1 MKKNALILT
10 LLLACVTLIPAGAQT
25 YNTYWQNLKTAEQK
39 SLPQTALAIS
49 KSIFTKA
56 EAEKNSPQMLKAFV
70 WRMNYLQR
78 KAPDSV
84 RVCLA
89 ELEQWTLRAQKP
101 TDRAVLHTLMA
112 QAYNRYV
119 SAKSWNINQ
128 RTETEPGVVPDD
140 MDEWGANLFKEKV
153 NSHVEQALRDSAL
166 LLATSAR
173 SYVPFVEPGSTSA
186 LYGHNLYHLL
196 VMCNVQV
203 MKQVDRQLHAE
214 FFQPKI
220 RQLYANLIKAYKAEK
235 NIDGVVLA
243 TLDCLGWHYTEV
255 NGGIDEEQKTTEGFE
270 KDAYMLA
277 LNGLLQQYGKSAVA
291 AEIYLQQANRARSM
305 NQMVKALALCN
316 EGIARYPKY
325 NRINAL
331 KEVRQEIL
339 ASSLSFSLNEVVY
352 PGAEVSVKV
361 NHRNVDGF
369 RLQFYKLNVPATSEL
384 LSERLDADFIKRHG
398 TRVLT
403 KDLVLKRTADYV
415 EADTTLQVKMPA
427 EGVYLITASHGSG
440 VQDRSSLVYVS
451 KLKTLTR
458 RLPGQ
463 DCEVVVVDAQSGHPV
478 ADAQVLLYDWDK
490 GDRKLVKTL
499 TTDEQG
505 KVVFPWDATFHFFR
519 VSAAG
524 DESMPYQHWQAGY
537 YYQEVARYKEVV
549 QLFTDRTIYRPGQ
562 TVYVKG
568 VAYEQ
573 MEDSSRVVADKTYEV
588 RLFGANGQRID
599 TRRLPTNEFGSF
611 HLEFVLPASG
621 LNGVYRL
628 SVDDTECSFRVE
640 EYKRPTFFVAFD
652 EVKDEFQLNDSVGV
666 RGTVCTY
673 SAVPLM
679 KAKVRYT
686 VTRQAGG
693 WWRMGRMQSEVIG
706 SGETETA
713 ADGSFLVPVKLTP
726 GKEDMPQG
734 RYYRYAVEAAVT
746 SDAGETQTETFD
758 IRAGERSLVLST
770 TLKDAVCRDDSIWTT
785 FEARNL
791 SDKQVAVNGVYRL
804 LRYTDVKADRVD
816 SVAVS
821 QGSFAANEKMFLADW
836 QALPS
841 GAYKLVLEARD
852 AKGKEVTF
860 STKVVL
866 FSLRDTRPAETT
878 DLWYHPVNTEFD
890 ATHPAVFV
898 VGTSHADAYVLMDVL
913 YGDQKPESRVLH
925 WSNSIE
931 TFRLPYL
938 EKYGDGVNV
947 QFCFVKNGQVYQQ
960 SVRLTKKQPEK
971 WLKAKWQV
979 FRDKLQPGKKE
990 EWRLTLTTP
999 QGKPAHA
1006 EMLATMYDASL
1017 DKIWDNEQE
1026 WNLYYNRLI
1035 PTVQWYSPYTD
1046 EVFGSLSFSRQTIKV
1061 PELFFD
1067 SLYGVANNEASHF
1080 AILSFVEEES
1090 SSIKVRGKAAG
1101 IMTKNS
1107 EELLDEVVV
1116 VGYGVSDEA
1125 QSKTDGNV
1133 QTVGSGQVR
1142 TNFAE
1147 TAFFYPQLLTNEKGE
1162 VVFSFTMPESLTTWN
1177 FRGYAHTKDMLLAE
1191 LDEEVV
1197 TSKDFMLTPNLPRFV
1212 RVGDHTVL
1220 AATVDNR
1227 TERALAGVVTLTWFN
1242 PLTNEVVATQKQPFA
1257 TEAKQSVAVQFA
1269 FTATD
1274 RYDLLGCRLVAES
1287 ENFSDGEQH
1296 VIPVLPNKEYVTE
1309 ALPITVLPGKEQEYS
1324 LADLF
1329 NKGSQTATSRKLTV
1343 EFSSN
1348 PAWYAIQALPSVSN
1362 PESDNAISW
1371 ATAYYANAM
1380 ASYLVEQQ
1388 PCIRQAM
1395 DAWKMMGGDKDTWVS
1410 NLLKNQELKDLLAE
1424 ESPWLLEAQSET
1436 AQMERLATLFDLNNM
1451 NNKLAVAQQKLKA
1464 LQLPDGSW
1472 SWYNGMSGSRYITTY
1487 VLETLLRLGRNQEV
1501 KLPAETEEMVVGA
1514 LNYLH
1519 AEMLKVYQLEQE
1531 ALKKGQTEPGITDG
1545 QTEYLYLVYL
1555 WGKGVPAAN
1564 QKAYG
1569 YFLQKLSRSVAG
1581 LSLADKA
1588 RAALVLHAAGKEK
1601 ASAEALA
1608 SLKEHT
1614 VYKPAE
1620 GRFFAFGSAP
1630 QTWNMRRMAT
1640 QVVAIEAFETLSND
1654 TVLTDEMKVWVLNQK
1669 RTQQWDSPV
1678 ATVDAIYALLLRGKD
1693 VLTADAS
1700 LNVKVGGK
1708 EWSVGSSVTNVMGY
1722 RKEVITDAATV
1733 KRAKNIRV
1741 SKQGKG
1747 LAWGGVYA
1755 QFNEEFGKITRYGTA
1770 GLSVDKVIYAERV
1783 ADGKKQLQLITAA
1796 NPLQVGDRVVVRLTI
1811 RLDRDMDFV
1820 QIKDRLA
1827 ACMEPLNP
1835 VSGYRWSAGGGCY
1848 VEVKDAS
1855 TQMFFSS
1862 MSKGVHVWE
1871 NTYVVSR
1878 PGTYEAGIA
1887 TVQGAYTPEYSAH
1900 SASTTLEVAN

>member
-25 YNTYWQNLKTAEQK
+25 YNTYWKNLKTAEQK
-39 SLPQTALAIS
+39 SLPKTALSIS

-84 RVCLA
+84 RVCIT
-89 ELEQWTLRAQKP
+89 ELEQWTQRAQKP

-112 QAYNRYV
+112 GVYSGYMSDKA
-119 SAKSWNINQ
+119 WTINQ

-140 MDEWGANLFKEKV
+140 MGEWGANLFKEKV

-196 VMCNVQV
+196 VMRNILSMEEMDSVL
-203 MKQVDRQLHAE
+203 DAE
-214 FFQPKI
+214 FFRPKI
-220 RQLYANLIKAYKAEK
+220 RQLYANLIEAYKAK
-235 NIDGVVLA
+235 GNADGVVLV
-243 TLDCLGWHYTEV
+243 TLDCPKGYYTEV
-255 NGGIDEEQKTTEGFE
+255 NGSIGQEDKTAEGFE

-291 AEIYLQQANRARSM
+291 AEIYLEQANWARVM
-305 NQMVKALALCN
+305 NQRVKALALCN
-316 EGIARYPKY
+316 EAIARYPKY

-339 ASSLSFSLNEVVY
+339 APSLSFTLNEVVY
-352 PGAEVSVKV
+352 PGAEVSLRVR
-361 NHRNVDGF
+361 HRNVDGCC
-369 RLQFYKLNVPATSEL
+369 LQFYKLNVPATSEL
-384 LSERLDADFIKRHG
+384 LKERLDADFIKRHG

-403 KDLVLKRTADYV
+403 KDLVLKRTADYRQ
-415 EADTTLQVKMPA
+415 ADTTLQVKMPA
-427 EGVYLITASHGSG
+427 VGVYLITASHASG
-440 VQDRSSLVYVS
+440 VLAQPSLVYVS
-451 KLKTLTR
+451 KLKTLSR
-458 RLPGQ
+458 RLPGK

-478 ADAQVLLYDWDK
+478 AGAQVLLYDQEKEDT
-490 GDRKLVKTL
+490 KLAKAL

-505 KVVFPWDATFHFFR
+505 KVVFPWDATFRFFR

-568 VAYEQ
+568 VAYEKVA
-573 MEDSSRVVADKTYEV
+573 DSTRVVPHKTYELV
-588 RLFGANGQRID
+588 LYGLYKQQIA
-599 TRRLPTNEFGSF
+599 TRRLTTNEFGSF
-611 HLEFVLPASG
+611 HTEFVLPASG
-621 LNGVYRL
+621 LNGMYRL
-628 SVDDTECSFRVE
+628 SVDNTECRFRVE
-640 EYKRPTFFVAFD
+640 DYKRPTFFVEFD
-652 EVKDEFQLNDSVGV
+652 EVKDEFQLNDSVRV
-666 RGTVCTY
+666 RGTARTY

-693 WWRMGRMQSEVIG
+693 WWRMGRMQSDIIG

-713 ADGSFLVPVKLTP
+713 ADGSFVVPVKLTP

-734 RYYRYAVEAAVT
+734 RYYRYAVEVTVT
-746 SDAGETQTETFD
+746 SDAGETQTKTFD

-770 TLKDAVCRDDSIWTT
+770 TLKEMVCRDDSIWTT

-816 SVAVS
+816 SVAVA

-836 QALPS
+836 QTLPS
-841 GAYKLVLEARD
+841 GAYKLVLQAHD
-852 AKGKEVTF
+852 AKGREVTF

-878 DLWYHPVNTEFD
+878 NWWYYPVNTEFD

-898 VGTSHADAYVLMDVL
+898 VGTSHTDAYVLMDVL

-925 WSNSIE
+925 WSDSVQ

-947 QFCFVKNGQVYQQ
+947 QFCFVKNGRVYQQ
-960 SVRLTKKQPEK
+960 SVRLTKRQADKM
-971 WLKAKWQV
+971 LKAKWQV

-1017 DKIWDNEQE
+1017 DEMWDNEQG
-1026 WNLYYNRLI
+1026 WNLFSNYFI
-1035 PTVQWYSPYTD
+1035 PSGQWYYPYIKG
-1046 EVFGSLSFSRQTIKV
+1046 VSGLFKFPWQTFKV
-1061 PELFFD
+1061 PELIFD
-1067 SLYGVANNEASHF
+1067 SVYGLES
-1080 AILSFVEEES
+1080 EEEMLSVERS
-1090 SSIKVRGKAAG
+1090 SVIKIRGMSGKAAG

-1107 EELLDEVVV
+1107 EELLGEVAV
-1116 VGYGVSDEA
+1116 VGYAASDAAE
-1125 QSKTDGNV
+1125 SKTSGSV

-1410 NLLKNQELKDLLAE
+1410 NLLKNQELKDMLAE

-1519 AEMLKVYQLEQE
+1519 AEMLKVYQHEQE
-1531 ALKKGQTEPGITDG
+1531 ALKKGQTEPGITYG

-1614 VYKPAE
+1614 VYRSAE

-1640 QVVAIEAFETLSND
+1640 QVAAIEAFETLSND

-1783 ADGKKQLQLITAA
+1783 ADGKKQLQLVTTA

-1887 TVQGAYTPEYSAH
+1887 TVQGAYAPEYSAH